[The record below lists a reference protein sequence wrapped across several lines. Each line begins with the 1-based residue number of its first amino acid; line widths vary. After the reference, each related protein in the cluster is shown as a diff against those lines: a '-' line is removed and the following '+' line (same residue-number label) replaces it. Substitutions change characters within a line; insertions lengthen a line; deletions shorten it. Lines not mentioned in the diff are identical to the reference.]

1 MMWGPGFGWNGIGWG
16 GSGWLGMLF
25 SSFVMLAF
33 FGGLI
38 VLGFFAVRALT
49 SSGSGQNRIVPA
61 NSTRALDILG
71 EHYARGDITK
81 EQYEEIKRDLTS

>member
-38 VLGFFAVRALT
+38 VLGFFAVRALA

-61 NSTRALDILG
+61 NSTRALDILD
-71 EHYARGDITK
+71 ERYARGDITK
-81 EQYEEIKRDLTS
+81 EQYEEMKRDLTS